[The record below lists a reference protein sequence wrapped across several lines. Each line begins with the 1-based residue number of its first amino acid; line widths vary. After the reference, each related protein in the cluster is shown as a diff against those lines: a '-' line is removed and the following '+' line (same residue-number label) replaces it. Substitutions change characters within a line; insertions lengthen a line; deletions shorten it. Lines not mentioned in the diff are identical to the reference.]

1 MYSMHKTR
9 CFNGIDMLHLQL
21 LHWVSHQET
30 SPASLEQF
38 GKTTNNAL
46 KIIITL
52 CYWNQNLFNVHLS
65 ISMDVILVQIMHP
78 TQIPMSIDANNPNAT
93 ATKQMSNTNK
103 YELTLG
109 FRLLSFQNG
118 PSPDII
124 C

>member
-1 MYSMHKTR
+1 
-9 CFNGIDMLHLQL
+9 MLHLQL

-38 GKTTNNAL
+38 GKTSNAAL

-65 ISMDVILVQIMHP
+65 ISMDVILVQIMHA

-93 ATKQMSNTNK
+93 ASIQMSNINVPMK
-103 YELTLG
+103 
-109 FRLLSFQNG
+109 
-118 PSPDII
+118 I
-124 C
+124 